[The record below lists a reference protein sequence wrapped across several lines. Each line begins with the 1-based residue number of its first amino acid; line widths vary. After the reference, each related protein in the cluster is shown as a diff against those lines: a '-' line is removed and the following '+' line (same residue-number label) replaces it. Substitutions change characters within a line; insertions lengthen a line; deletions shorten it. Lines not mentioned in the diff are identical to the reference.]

1 MSKVA
6 APPPGQESSA
16 PLVTGD
22 AQRPKRRKALGPRA
36 VAGIGASAGGL
47 DALEKFLNH
56 APKDS
61 GMAFVVVSHL
71 DPTQPGALPEIL
83 QRFTAMK
90 VVQIKDRMRAKPDQ
104 VHVMPPNAELAILG
118 GTFHLLKPTAPRG
131 LRLPIDHFLRSLA
144 DDRKEHGIGVVLS
157 GMGSDGMAGL
167 RAIKDNGGLT
177 LAQDPAEAKYDSM
190 PRSVIDAGL
199 ADIVAPAA
207 ELPARIIGFSAS
219 RPRLAEWAT
228 QISDKR
234 GSWLDKIVIILRAR
248 TRHDFSAYK
257 KSTMYRRIERRMNI
271 HQIDRIEAYARM
283 LQENPQEAG
292 LLFKE
297 LLIGVTSFFRDPEA
311 WEHLRTRTLPELLAG
326 LPDGGALRAWIPGCS
341 TGEEAYSLALAFR
354 EAAEA
359 LNSSAPY
366 SLQIF
371 ATDLDPDA
379 IEAARQ
385 GTYAANIEDDIPG
398 ELLVRYFTAENGR
411 YRVVKSIREMV
422 VFATQ
427 NVIAD
432 PPFTRIDLL
441 CCRNLLIYL
450 EAEQQGKLLAL
461 FAYSLNPGGVLFLGS
476 AESIG
481 NMGELFAPLHA
492 KYRIF
497 RRGAQPV
504 QQGAAETQPRFQQLP
519 PALPALLE
527 PIPSSPSKN
536 LQDLAGQFLLR
547 RFTPAAVLA
556 NEAGEILYING
567 RTGNYLE
574 PAAGKV
580 NWNVLAMARE
590 GLRGELASAFQTVVR
605 KRGEMTLRDLK
616 VEAGGA
622 VRTVDVSI
630 QAVGEPEALRGTV
643 MLTFAEQPRPPRKS
657 PARKGKPGDATPQ
670 RQAQLEQELEQT
682 RLALRTT
689 VEEMQASQ
697 EELKSANEEL
707 QSTNEELQS
716 TNEELTTSREEMQSL
731 NEELQTLN
739 AELQDKV
746 DELSMTNDDMENLL
760 NSTEIATIFLDEK
773 FRIRRFTPQATAI
786 VKLIPGD
793 VGRPLADLVSD
804 LPYPELF
811 DEAAGVLRTLVY
823 VAREISSRDGRWFM
837 MRITPYRTRDNR
849 IDGVVLTFHDI
860 TQAKRLEARLRETNA
875 RLEELAGKQAAG
887 SCDAKQTSP

>member
-1 MSKVA
+1 
-6 APPPGQESSA
+6 
-16 PLVTGD
+16 
-22 AQRPKRRKALGPRA
+22 
-36 VAGIGASAGGL
+36 
-47 DALEKFLNH
+47 
-56 APKDS
+56 
-61 GMAFVVVSHL
+61 
-71 DPTQPGALPEIL
+71 
-83 QRFTAMK
+83 MK
-90 VVQIKDRMRAKPDQ
+90 VVQIKDRMRVKPDQ
-104 VHVMPPNAELAILG
+104 VHVIPPDADLSILNG
-118 GTFHLLKPTAPRG
+118 ILHLMKPSAPRG

-144 DDRKEHGIGVVLS
+144 DDRKEQCVGVVLS
-157 GMGSDGMAGL
+157 GMGSDGLAGM
-167 RAIKDNGGLT
+167 RAIKESGGFT
-177 LAQDPAEAKYDSM
+177 LAQEPAEAKYDSM
-190 PRSVIDAGL
+190 PKSVIDAGL
-199 ADIVAPAA
+199 ADIVAPAS
-207 ELPARIIGFSAS
+207 ELPERIIGVAVS
-219 RPRLAEWAT
+219 RPLRAGGSL
-228 QISDKR
+228 QIPDK
-234 GSWLDKIVIILRAR
+234 GGCWLGKILVTLRAR
-248 TRHDFSAYK
+248 TKQDFSAYK

-271 HQIDRIEAYARM
+271 HKIDRIETYARM
-283 LQENPQEAG
+283 LQENPQETA

-311 WEHLRTRTLPELLAG
+311 WEHLRTRTLPELLSG
-326 LPDGGALRAWIPGCS
+326 LPDGGALRAWVPGCS
-341 TGEEAYSLALAFR
+341 TGEEAYSLAITFK
-354 EAAEA
+354 EAVEA
-359 LNSSAPY
+359 LNSSALY

-385 GTYAANIEDDIPG
+385 GTYTANIEGDVPG
-398 ELLVRYFTAENGR
+398 ELLARYFTAENGS

-427 NVIAD
+427 NVIGD

-441 CCRNLLIYL
+441 TCRNLLIYL
-450 EAEQQGKLLAL
+450 EQEQQSKLLAL
-461 FAYSLNPGGVLFLGS
+461 FAYSLNEGGVLFLGS

-481 NMGELFAPLHA
+481 GASDHFYPLDG
-492 KYRIF
+492 KFRIF
-497 RRGAQPV
+497 RRADRSGKMFAVMTLPHFQP
-504 QQGAAETQPRFQQLP
+504 LP
-519 PALPALLE
+519 PALPAPE
-527 PIPSSPSKN
+527 ASISSSPSKN
-536 LQDLAGQFLLR
+536 LQDMADQFLLS
-547 RFTPAAVLA
+547 RFTPAAVLV

-590 GLRGELASAFQTVVR
+590 GLRNELTIAFQTVR
-605 KRGEMTLRDLK
+605 KHGSITLRNLK
-616 VEAGGA
+616 VEAGGK
-622 VRTVDVSI
+622 VRAVDVSI
-630 QAVGEPEALRGTV
+630 QAIEEPQSLRGMV
-643 MLTFAEQPRPPRKS
+643 MLTFSEQNTPPRKCS
-657 PARKGKPGDATPQ
+657 TRGKKGVAALE
-670 RQAQLEQELEQT
+670 RQEHLEHELEQM
-682 RLALRTT
+682 RFVLRTT

-804 LPYPELF
+804 LPYPALF
-811 DEAAGVLRTLVY
+811 DEAAEVLRTLVY
-823 VAREISSRDGRWFM
+823 VEREISVRDGRWFM
-837 MRITPYRTRDNR
+837 MRINPYRTRDNR

-860 TQAKRLEARLRETNA
+860 SQAKRLEARLRETSA
-875 RLEELAGKQAAG
+875 KFEELAGIGTGVVVPANETKG
-887 SCDAKQTSP
+887 RL